1 MSYEAKVVSV
11 PLLLVG
17 ILADLYF
24 LINGTVVF
32 GSLFNSY
39 LPELST
45 YLAMDAIML
54 ALIGKTPELN
64 ISFVDALIF
73 FVPAFIL
80 TTFVMDTVL
89 HPSGFSLA
97 TYSFSYYIMQ
107 IFLEVFVV
115 ALSEEMLFRGLLQ
128 KYFGWFGQGILFGLF
143 HLSAYTQEGF
153 GWESIIVAMIFGIA
167 MGYIVKVAND
177 KNGQGPGLAIT
188 WGIHSGY
195 NLAIVL
201 GVFTLGGVI

>member
-64 ISFVDALIF
+64 ISFIDALIF
-73 FVPAFIL
+73 L
-80 TTFVMDTVL
+80 C
-89 HPSGFSLA
+89 
-97 TYSFSYYIMQ
+97 Q
-107 IFLEVFVV
+107 
-115 ALSEEMLFRGLLQ
+115 
-128 KYFGWFGQGILFGLF
+128 
-143 HLSAYTQEGF
+143 HLY
-153 GWESIIVAMIFGIA
+153 
-167 MGYIVKVAND
+167 
-177 KNGQGPGLAIT
+177 
-188 WGIHSGY
+188 
-195 NLAIVL
+195 
-201 GVFTLGGVI
+201 